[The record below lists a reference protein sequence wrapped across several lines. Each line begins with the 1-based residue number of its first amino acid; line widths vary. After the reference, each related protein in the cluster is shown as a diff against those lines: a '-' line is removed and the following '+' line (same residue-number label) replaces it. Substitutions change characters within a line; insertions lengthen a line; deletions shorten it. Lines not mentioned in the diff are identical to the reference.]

1 MSHFMYHMMLTL
13 LNFIH
18 TYIVLCLRGGMQ
30 TSVKTLRARPLP
42 LRLSCEHNQQRQG
55 EDSR

>member
-1 MSHFMYHMMLTL
+1 MSHFMYRMMLAL

-18 TYIVLCLRGGMQ
+18 TYIVLRLHGGMQ
-30 TSVKTLRARPLP
+30 TSVKTLRARPSP
-42 LRLSCEHNQQRQG
+42 LRLSCGHNQQRQG